1 MRYREGAMRGFVDLH
16 SHWVAAIDDG
26 ARDVEGSAAL
36 LRGLREIGFDTVVA
50 TPHMRPGMF
59 DNTAADLRRAYDRT
73 LAALASATDLP
84 ERHLSS
90 EHFFDDIVFQRFI
103 ESFPVGAASGPNPR
117 APTDPAGGAV
127 LPYPGGHAA
136 LVEFPTHAFPTR
148 VAHRFF
154 DLMRRQIRPVIAHPE
169 RYEPVWN
176 DAAVLDP
183 LLDGGAVLLLDV
195 AALAGKY
202 GRAPRLAAEKL
213 VEAGYYQAACSDAH
227 GVKDVKDVAE
237 GIKRLFDQ
245 AGPEEARFL
254 LADGPRE
261 ILEGR
266 VET

>member
-1 MRYREGAMRGFVDLH
+1 MRGFVDLH

-26 ARDVEGSAAL
+26 VPDVEGSLAL
-36 LRGLREIGFDTVVA
+36 LRGLSEAGFDTVVA

-59 DNTAADLRRAYDRT
+59 DNTAADLRRAFEHT
-73 LAALASATDLP
+73 MAGLATARGLP

-90 EHFFDDIVFQRFI
+90 EHFFDDVVFQRFL
-103 ESFPVGAASGPNPR
+103 E
-117 APTDPAGGAV
+117 GGA

-154 DLMRRQIRPVIAHPE
+154 DLMRRGVRPVIAHPE
-169 RYEPVWN
+169 RYDPVWD
-176 DAAVLDP
+176 DASVLDP

-202 GRAPRLAAEKL
+202 GRAPRRAAEQL

-227 GVKDVKDVAE
+227 GAKDVKAVAE
-237 GIKRLFDQ
+237 GIARLFDL
-245 AGPEEARFL
+245 AGAEEATFL
-254 LADGPRE
+254 LSDGPRE

-266 VET
+266 VEV